1 MFCMI
6 DNATFAVG
14 FLPYIQLPVIKAA
27 KSQWRRVGDVPLQ
40 ANAQVEFEE
49 KSAHNKD
56 ARFILDSFINDE
68 IKTCFLFCLLDVTQ
82 CDFKDEAWKNK
93 IFSMAKSLK
102 IPLKNGPDLWPS
114 APCLCQDWF
123 IWERLVVFLLLSV
136 YKSPPGVF
144 YVRWS
149 EVTHPAPLL
158 ISVTSCF
165 SPTQKMLRWCTE
177 EQTATN
183 YKKTK
188 QLGCA

>member
-1 MFCMI
+1 MGQ
-6 DNATFAVG
+6 TFG
-14 FLPYIQLPVIKAA
+14 
-27 KSQWRRVGDVPLQ
+27 
-40 ANAQVEFEE
+40 
-49 KSAHNKD
+49 
-56 ARFILDSFINDE
+56 
-68 IKTCFLFCLLDVTQ
+68 
-82 CDFKDEAWKNK
+82 
-93 IFSMAKSLK
+93 
-102 IPLKNGPDLWPS
+102 PS
-114 APCLCQDWF
+114 APCLCEDWF

-183 YKKTK
+183 YKKPNNWDVRKCHLSWYFSFLLFKVKSVNAASAVPKHVISCLTCHGVIQSYNTWPCK
-188 QLGCA
+188 INAWSVQTGTVGSVHRMLLG